1 MAVIFILTGK
11 IESSYLIVIIIAL
24 CIINKLDIVTGCLTF
39 HQNYQPIYY
48 LHCIG
53 IEDFEALVSVKRNE
67 KVTLKNVL

>member
-48 LHCIG
+48 LH
-53 IEDFEALVSVKRNE
+53 
-67 KVTLKNVL
+67 